1 MSYVYDEDQFCCSV
15 CLEILRDPVTIPCGH
30 SYCMECIKGYWR
42 KTEHKTGYSCPQ
54 CRRGFNPRP
63 VLARNTMLAEL
74 VNKLREAGVQ
84 EGPHPGPL
92 RAVDMVECDIC
103 SGRRRKAVKSCIKC
117 MASYCVEH
125 LKQHNDRDRSKTHKL
140 TEPTRQLQRRVC
152 SQHNRLFELYCRT
165 DQQFI
170 CSLCTTDGHSGHQM
184 VAALDERV
192 EKQQS
197 VCLGRFR
204 NLSCEK
210 EQLHD
215 NFSCSAVEDDSER
228 ICTKLIRS
236 IERRHGELKELVR
249 AEGRAALV
257 QAEGLLERLEQQIED
272 HRRRESEL
280 EQLSQTEDH
289 IHFLQVAAVHLLQTA
304 EPEDLPCVD
313 VHPYF
318 SLMILRRA
326 LTELRER
333 MNDVCQRERAK
344 TTLLLTGHESQ
355 NNPDHPERFTSL
367 AQVLGKEGLSGRSY
381 WEVEWSG
388 NGGIT
393 IGVAYKGIVR
403 NSGGTDS
410 KLGCNSKSWS
420 LDLADGLCT
429 FQHNKTKLEIPTPIS
444 PRIGVYLDHKTGT
457 LAFYCVSPRGDTM
470 TLLHRVQTTFSQPLY
485 PGFWVGLGS
494 TLKVCPIFNFTA

>member
-103 SGRRRKAVKSCIKC
+103 SGRRRKAVKSWV
-117 MASYCVEH
+117 AS
-125 LKQHNDRDRSKTHKL
+125 NDREVQCCNQAPGSND
-140 TEPTRQLQRRVC
+140 
-152 SQHNRLFELYCRT
+152 LF
-165 DQQFI
+165 
-170 CSLCTTDGHSGHQM
+170 
-184 VAALDERV
+184 
-192 EKQQS
+192 
-197 VCLGRFR
+197 
-204 NLSCEK
+204 
-210 EQLHD
+210 
-215 NFSCSAVEDDSER
+215 
-228 ICTKLIRS
+228 LIY
-236 IERRHGELKELVR
+236 
-249 AEGRAALV
+249 
-257 QAEGLLERLEQQIED
+257 
-272 HRRRESEL
+272 
-280 EQLSQTEDH
+280 T
-289 IHFLQVAAVHLLQTA
+289 
-304 EPEDLPCVD
+304 P
-313 VHPYF
+313 PY
-318 SLMILRRA
+318 I
-326 LTELRER
+326 
-333 MNDVCQRERAK
+333 K
-344 TTLLLTGHESQ
+344 LLLLFLPEQGCVWSRTYPRIIGHKAIISPMTGYQSITLK
-355 NNPDHPERFTSL
+355 FS
-367 AQVLGKEGLSGRSY
+367 EGLSGRSY

-494 TLKVCPIFNFTA
+494 TLKFPPISDGLERHVICWC